1 MSTPETQPKSKQI
14 QPENFPE
21 RLVWYAMTGTYTKS
35 AYQSILLV

>member
-21 RLVWYAMTGTYTKS
+21 RLVWYAMTGTY
-35 AYQSILLV
+35 IWFLLGAT